1 MSDTL
6 PYTVE
11 PQQNILSVRMSDVSA
26 GWERWFLLSSDWHSD
41 NPDFDGALLRRLFDQ
56 AKARGA
62 GILGIGD
69 LLCVM
74 QTKGDKRHSKSKVK
88 PEHQGD
94 DYLGLV
100 EDTTVDWLQPYAQN
114 LVGLGRGN
122 HEGAIL
128 VHHEYDIVRRIARRL
143 DVPYLGYAGYVRFMF
158 QRQSPSG
165 TGNRTSRNLFY
176 THGSGGGGEV
186 TRGVIDTNRKAVWLP
201 DADFVVRGH
210 VHEFWI
216 VSVPRLRLTDSGKT
230 FQDEQVHICL
240 PTFKDEFHLEG
251 GYHIE
256 KGRPP
261 KPLGAVWMRF
271 YYDPQRLGNVGTE
284 FTRAQ

>member
-1 MSDTL
+1 MSL
-6 PYTVE
+6 PYTVV
-11 PQQNILSVRMSDVSA
+11 PQGDILSVRMTGIRTD
-26 GWERWFLLSSDWHSD
+26 WEQWFLLSSDWHSD
-41 NPDFDGALLRRLFDQ
+41 NPDSDGKLLRRLFDE
-56 AKARGA
+56 AKERKA

-74 QTKGDKRHSKSKVK
+74 QGKGDRRHTKAKVK
-88 PEHQGD
+88 PEHQAD

-100 EDTTVDWLQPYAQN
+100 EDTTVEFLQPYAEN
-114 LVGLGRGN
+114 IVGLGKGN
-122 HEGAIL
+122 HESAIL
-128 VHHEYDIVRRIARRL
+128 THHEYDIVPRIARRL

-158 QRQSPSG
+158 QRQSLNSTSG
-165 TGNRTSRNLFY
+165 RTSRNLFY

-201 DADFVVRGH
+201 DADYVVRGH

-216 VSVPRLRLTDSGKT
+216 VSVPRFRLSDSGKT
-230 FQDEQVHICL
+230 YQDEQIHICL
-240 PTFKDEFHLEG
+240 PTFKDELHLSG

-271 YYDPQRLGNVGTE
+271 YYDWNRPGRIGTE
-284 FTRAQ
+284 FVRAQ